1 MAESVPN
8 RTSLHRLAKLGT
20 SPWID
25 NITREWFENG
35 KLAELVSQ
43 GIVGLTSNPT
53 IFAAAIASTTLYDE
67 QINSLSERGLDSRS
81 IALEL
86 AKSDISQA
94 ARVLAPVYR
103 ETGHKDGWAS
113 IEVDPDLAYQPG
125 PTLTAVRSMRKAIAE
140 PNVMIKIPATAEG
153 LGPIEEAIAQ
163 GTSVN
168 VTLIFSIE
176 RYREVFAAFVRGAR
190 RFLGGGGDPAVL
202 GSVASFFVSRLDTAL
217 DPLLVQAGRGDLAG
231 KSAVAQAR
239 LAYAAFR
246 EMASAPEAAE
256 LFAKGLRPQRP
267 LFASTSTKNPAYP
280 KLLYVESL
288 IGPDSV
294 NTMPLATVD
303 EMLAHG
309 DPSRATVADHVESSR
324 HLLEDQLPAA
334 GIDLGAVTAELEV
347 AGVES
352 FSKAWAGLMS
362 EIEKKAGTP
371 A

>member
-1 MAESVPN
+1 MAESVPIQ
-8 RTSLHRLAKLGT
+8 TSLHRMAALGT

-25 NITREWFENG
+25 NITRDWFESG
-35 KLAELVSQ
+35 KLAELVSN
-43 GIVGLTSNPT
+43 GIVGLTSNPA
-53 IFAAAIASTTLYDE
+53 IFAAAIASTDLYDA
-67 QINSLSERGLDSRS
+67 QIGALSATGMDSRS

-103 ETGHKDGWAS
+103 STGRKDGWAS
-113 IEVDPDLAYQPG
+113 IEVDPDLAYQSG
-125 PTLTAVRSMRKAIAE
+125 PTLTAVRLMRTAIAE
-140 PNVMIKIPATAEG
+140 PNVMIKIPATFEG
-153 LGPIEEAIAQ
+153 LGPIEEAVAQ

-176 RYREVFAAFVRGAR
+176 RYREVFAAFLKGAR
-190 RFLGGGGDPAVL
+190 RFLDAGGDPASL
-202 GSVASFFVSRLDTAL
+202 ASVASFFVSRLDTAI
-217 DPLLVQAGRGDLAG
+217 DPLLVQAGRGDLGG
-231 KSAVAQAR
+231 KAAVAQAR

-246 EMASAPEAAE
+246 EMASAPEAVE
-256 LFAKGLRPQRP
+256 LFSKGLRPQRP

-280 KLLYVESL
+280 KLLYVENL

-294 NTMPLATVD
+294 NTMPLATVE

-309 DPSRATVADHVESSR
+309 DPRRATVVDQVEEAR
-324 HLLEDQLPAA
+324 HLLEGELPAA
-334 GIDLGAVTAELEV
+334 GIDLASVTAELEV

-352 FSKAWAGLMS
+352 FSKSWAGLMS